1 MSEVRHVSHELLPR
15 IGQAVK
21 EAALG
26 EDVFWDAMPTQVQQA
41 DGLIVGY
48 AIVFWIRG
56 AEVGTMLSG
65 VLMMS
70 NPIDILVREDG
81 SGEKRLREAVTNF
94 LNNMVARRSAELAPN
109 NGHGKPAG
117 PSILGG

>member
-21 EAALG
+21 EADLG

-41 DGLIVGY
+41 DGLVVGY
-48 AIVFWIRG
+48 AIAFWIRG
-56 AEVGTMLSG
+56 ATVGTMLSG
-65 VLMMS
+65 VLMMT

-81 SGEKRLREAVTNF
+81 TGEERLLDAIRNF
-94 LNNMVARRSAELAPN
+94 LHNMVARRSAELAPN

-117 PSILGG
+117 PSIIGG